1 MVRNGDEIEMDFIRK
16 AVENITVSN
25 KLRVYA
31 SIHMEHIISIIEL
44 FLKNNKILCYGG
56 TAINNILPAEHRFYE
71 TLLDIPD
78 YDFYS
83 TNAIRDLV
91 RLADKLHIAGFTD
104 IEVKSSVV
112 HEGVYKLFIKKIPI
126 ADANQLQSDLFN
138 IMYEDSVHYNG
149 ISYVSP
155 DYLRLNI
162 YKELSAPKG
171 DISRWEKIYE
181 RLLLLNK
188 YHPFKENSKCSHL
201 NFMRKFVADSNVVK
215 TTYTCIRDTLVGEGV
230 VFLGGYACGV
240 YNSDKLDN
248 ELNGPDFDVLSMHA
262 HSVAYRIRDALERA
276 GIVNVDIAH
285 KLPIG
290 DGRIGHHHEIRID
303 NVLVCTIY
311 EPLACYGYNSILV
324 NDKYVNI
331 ASIDTMMFYLLSLR
345 YVSKNKYNIDR
356 ILCMAQF
363 MIRMMLD
370 KTKNNKNGIFKRFDV
385 ECYGNE
391 KTIVELRANRTK
403 TYNKLKHNTD
413 SIEYNTKFF
422 LYNPNDG
429 IVPNYKRESHGT
441 REKSIRRE
449 KGRTRTRTRTRKNRN
464 YINTSVTSY
473 GKILNNIL

>member
-1 MVRNGDEIEMDFIRK
+1 MVRHGDEIEIDFLRN

-25 KLRVYA
+25 KLRTYA
-31 SIHMEHIISIIEL
+31 SIHMENIISIIEL
-44 FLKNNKILCYGG
+44 FLKSNKILCYGG

-91 RLADKLHIAGFTD
+91 RLADTLHIAGFTD
-104 IEVKSSVV
+104 IEIKSSVV
-112 HEGVYKLFIKKIPI
+112 HDDVYKLYIKKIPI
-126 ADANQLQSDLFN
+126 ADANQLQSDIFN

-171 DISRWEKIYE
+171 DISRWEKVYE

-215 TTYTCIRDTLVGEGV
+215 TTYTCIRDTLIGEGV
-230 VFLGGYACGV
+230 VFLGGYACGL
-240 YNSDKLDN
+240 YKSDKLAN
-248 ELNGPDFDVLSMHA
+248 EIQSPDFDVLSMHA
-262 HSVAYRIRDALERA
+262 HSVAYRVRDTLERA
-276 GIVNVDIAH
+276 GIVNIDIAH
-285 KLPIG
+285 KLPMG
-290 DGRIGHHHEIRID
+290 DGRIGDHHEIRID
-303 NVLVCTIY
+303 DILVCTIY
-311 EPLACYGYNSILV
+311 DPLACYGYNSILV

-345 YVSKNKYNIDR
+345 YISKNKYNIDR

-363 MIRMMLD
+363 MIRIILD
-370 KTKNNKNGIFKRFDV
+370 KTKHNKNGIFKRFDV
-385 ECYGNE
+385 ECYGHE
-391 KTIVELRANRTK
+391 KTIVELRSNRTK
-403 TYNKLKHNTD
+403 TYNELKHDKN

-422 LYNPNDG
+422 LYTPSNG
-429 IVPNYKRESHGT
+429 IVPNYRKKGSYGIRMARTRERKRE
-441 REKSIRRE
+441 KIR
-449 KGRTRTRTRTRKNRN
+449 TITRKHRN
-464 YINTSVTSY
+464 YITASIPSY